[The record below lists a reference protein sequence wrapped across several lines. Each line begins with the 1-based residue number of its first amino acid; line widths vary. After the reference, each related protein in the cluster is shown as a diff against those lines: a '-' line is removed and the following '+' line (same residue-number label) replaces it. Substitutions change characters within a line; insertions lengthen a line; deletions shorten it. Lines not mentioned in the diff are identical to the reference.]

1 MDDKEYFSHLYEIAS
16 HLNKEFSLPSALRK
30 SLEKTVEI
38 LDIETG
44 WIWLTEADNKSVYLA
59 ASYNL
64 PPALSSHPERL
75 SGWCYCI
82 KQYLSDDIDQAMNI
96 SEITCTRLKD
106 ISTGTEGLKFHATI
120 PIIANGQKIGLM
132 NLLSEETRQLDKKEL
147 AILNTISE
155 LVGMAIHRTR
165 LQKSYGSGG
174 ESDTSIHKVLE
185 RLLRPQMEKIVS
197 KLNDSESYAKR
208 QKHPKALQ
216 LIRESLS
223 QIQELQQQVSVL
235 LKETKKHQDER
246 KADREFH
253 YPASPLTKREM
264 EVLALIKKGRTNKQI
279 AEQLFIA
286 ERTVKFHVT
295 SILSKLYAETRTEAV
310 DTALKRGLLS
320 I

>member
-1 MDDKEYFSHLYEIAS
+1 MNDKEYFSHLYEIAS
-16 HLNKEFSLPSALRK
+16 HMNKEFSLPSALRK

-64 PPALSSHPERL
+64 PPALRDHPERL

-82 KQYLSDDIDQAMNI
+82 KQYLSDDIEQAMNI

-106 ISTGTEGLKFHATI
+106 VSTGTEGLKFHATI
-120 PIIANGQKIGLM
+120 PIITNGQKVGLM
-132 NLLSEETRQLDKKEL
+132 NLLSQEPRQLDEREL
-147 AILNTISE
+147 AMLNTISE
-155 LVGMAIHRTR
+155 LVGVAIQRTR
-165 LQKSYGSGG
+165 LRESYGSGG
-174 ESDTSIHKVLE
+174 ESDTSIHEVMERVLG
-185 RLLRPQMEKIVS
+185 PQMKKIVS
-197 KLNDSESYAKR
+197 KLNDSESYAK
-208 QKHPKALQ
+208 QQQHPKMIQ
-216 LIRESLS
+216 HIRESLS
-223 QIQELQQQVSVL
+223 MVQELQQQISL
-235 LKETKKHQDER
+235 LLTETQKLKKVN
-246 KADREFH
+246 REFQ

-264 EVLALIKKGRTNKQI
+264 EVLTLIKKGRTNKQI

-295 SILSKLYAETRTEAV
+295 SILSKLDAESRTEAV